1 MTTVTTTRSF
11 RRGNACKAA
20 IAPDDELMQA
30 YARGETMAFE
40 QLYHRYRRRLFGYFM
55 INLQNEALAGE
66 LFQDVWMKVIAESKR
81 YRQQGRFRS
90 WLFTLA
96 HHRLMDHFRRP
107 EQRYPHHEETEGELC
122 DVTPEGDVVNEEMHA
137 LLATMVMALP
147 CEQRQALYLREQ
159 EGFSVQELADIQGV
173 SFETAKSRLRYAYR
187 RLREQMA
194 NGDPTGDNHPGGKD
208 EHHV

>member
-1 MTTVTTTRSF
+1 MTTATSTQSF
-11 RRGNACKAA
+11 RSGAVPAGDHA
-20 IAPDDELMQA
+20 TDDSLMRA
-30 YARGETMAFE
+30 YADGENRAFE
-40 QLYHRYRRRLFGYFM
+40 VLYHRYRRRLFGYFM

-66 LFQDVWMKVIAESKR
+66 LFQDVWLKVIAESKR

-96 HHRLMDHFRRP
+96 HHRMMDHFRKP
-107 EQRYPHHEETEGELC
+107 EQRYPHQEETDNEIGDL
-122 DVTPEGDVVNEEMHA
+122 TPEGDVVNAEANAM
-137 LLATMVMALP
+137 LAGLVKALP

-187 RLREQMA
+187 RLREQVA
-194 NGDPTGDNHPGGKD
+194 REGGPCDNPGVKGDD
-208 EHHV
+208 HV